1 LSRHSPKAAAAKA
14 EGQARD
20 VLAAA
25 VRFAFRTHQFAGGF
39 DPECRRT
46 FELVKTRLGEVAAQV
61 AARDDEADDD
71 DEEEDSR

>member
-1 LSRHSPKAAAAKA
+1 M
-14 EGQARD
+14 
-20 VLAAA
+20 
-25 VRFAFRTHQFAGGF
+25 RFAFRTHQFAGGF